1 MKKLSIF
8 LALAL
13 CLSLSSV
20 TVFAAD
26 KNPDTKKQEQTKK
39 NEKKQ
44 DAKGSVFVT
53 KNGKKYHKDKKC
65 SSLKNSKEIQ
75 KVSIK
80 EAKKNKITPCKI
92 CYPNS

>member
-8 LALAL
+8 FALAL
-13 CLSLSSV
+13 CLSLSPLV
-20 TVFAAD
+20 GFAAE
-26 KNPDTKKQEQTKK
+26 KAADTKKQEQTKK
-39 NEKKQ
+39 SDKKEQ
-44 DAKGSVFVT
+44 AKGNVFVT

-75 KVSIK
+75 KISVK
-80 EAKKNKITPCKI
+80 DAQKNKITPCKI